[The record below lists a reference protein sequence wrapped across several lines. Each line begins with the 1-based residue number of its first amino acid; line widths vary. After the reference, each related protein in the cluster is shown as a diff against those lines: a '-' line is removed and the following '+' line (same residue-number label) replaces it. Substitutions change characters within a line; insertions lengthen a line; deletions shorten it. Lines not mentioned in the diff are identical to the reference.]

1 MKVSLNKTFY
11 YVELSITWEPLND
24 NYFVCY
30 TGTKIVFLCVTRSGD
45 SRIKKVGGKG
55 HCRAKKKWGGQRK
68 CLSCMVIFR

>member
-45 SRIKKVGGKG
+45 SRIKKVGGRGTAGPRKN
-55 HCRAKKKWGGQRK
+55 GGAT
-68 CLSCMVIFR
+68 